1 MKGSYKWALGTAI
14 AALIAFG
21 FIAQGLH
28 AGPVTRGKFKLPF
41 DAQLEQMA
49 LPTGDYTFSVQD
61 ASLNGNIYVYR
72 GSQPVGVLHAQMFK
86 DNENQSKSPVLICI
100 RHDGNVSVR
109 ALRLPNVGTFYFS
122 LPKDLKTLIARQP
135 ELIETVSVE
144 VSGD

>member
-1 MKGSYKWALGTAI
+1 
-14 AALIAFG
+14 
-21 FIAQGLH
+21 
-28 AGPVTRGKFKLPF
+28 
-41 DAQLEQMA
+41 MA

-72 GSQPVGVLHAQMFK
+72 GGHAVGMLHAQMFK
-86 DNENQSKSPVLICI
+86 DNENRSKSPVLICI

-122 LPKDLKTLIARQP
+122 LPKDLKMLIVRQP
-135 ELIETVSVE
+135 ELIETVFVE

>member
-1 MKGSYKWALGTAI
+1 MKGSYKWVLGTAI
-14 AALIAFG
+14 ATLIMFG

-28 AGPVTRGKFKLPF
+28 AGPVARGKFKLPF
-41 DAQLEQMA
+41 DAQLEQMV

-72 GSQPVGVLHAQMFK
+72 GSQAVGVLHAQMFK

-109 ALRLPNVGTFYFS
+109 ALRLPKVGTFYFS
-122 LPKDLKTLIARQP
+122 LPKNLKTLIARQP

-144 VSGD
+144 VSGG

>member
-1 MKGSYKWALGTAI
+1 
-14 AALIAFG
+14 
-21 FIAQGLH
+21 
-28 AGPVTRGKFKLPF
+28 
-41 DAQLEQMA
+41 MA

-61 ASLNGNIYVYR
+61 ASLNGNIYVHH
-72 GSQPVGVLHAQMFK
+72 GSQAVGVLHAQMFK

-135 ELIETVSVE
+135 ELIETVSVD